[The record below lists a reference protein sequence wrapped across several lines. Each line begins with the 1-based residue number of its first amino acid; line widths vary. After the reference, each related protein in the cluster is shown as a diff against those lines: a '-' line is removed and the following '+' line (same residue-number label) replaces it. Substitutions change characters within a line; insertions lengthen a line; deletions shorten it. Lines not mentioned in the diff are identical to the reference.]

1 MTGWVAW
8 LGLVCGVLILG
19 ALGFTLLQWFRE
31 EWDDEGWD
39 W

>member
-8 LGLVCGVLILG
+8 LGLVCGVLILV
-19 ALGFTLLQWFRE
+19 ALGLALFQWFRE